1 MSFTFMPV
9 SFLPPSGGGGG
20 GGGDLTAAQVKALY
34 ESNENTNAF
43 TDSEKEKLANLPASA
58 ALAAEFEGKVDVV
71 EGSSL
76 MTTAQADKLA
86 ELPTAAELTNSFAEK
101 ADLIDIPRQTY
112 RGNFPS
118 LAELKAALGDAH
130 SGDTADVIEVGSY
143 GDFLRYA
150 CMSPGDWV
158 QINTGAP
165 ANPNIPYTLI
175 HNTRLGGRVTY
186 TSDLSGTASYPHN
199 SATIY
204 YGNVEHS
211 WPATAVISGAVHV
224 SANDNESRRSSLLS
238 CGRPGSGIG
247 KGVSYFEFSVRR
259 SYENPIA
266 RMICGPDN
274 LPQSNPID
282 FDKSGTVTASDFQN
296 RTGGGLNKLE
306 SRTKATLPAAAANA
320 NQMYFCTDAEGG
332 AAPVISNGTAWLAIQ
347 TTPLA

>member
-1 MSFTFMPV
+1 MSFSFLPV
-9 SFLPPSGGGGG
+9 SFQPPSGGGG

-86 ELPTAAELTNSFAEK
+86 ELPTASELTNSFAEK
-101 ADLIDIPRQTY
+101 ADLNDIPRQTY

-118 LAELKAALGDAH
+118 LAELEAALGDAH
-130 SGDTADVIEVGSY
+130 SGDTADVIEDGPY
-143 GDFLRYA
+143 GNFLRYA
-150 CMSPGDWV
+150 CMSPGNWV

-165 ANPNIPYTLI
+165 ANPNIPYTLT

-186 TSDLSGTASYPHN
+186 TSDLSGSAAYPHN

-204 YGNVEHS
+204 RGNVENS
-211 WPATAVISGAVHV
+211 WTAPAAIAGAVHV
-224 SANDNESRRSSLLS
+224 SADDSESRRSSLLS
-238 CGRPGSGIG
+238 CGRPGSGIA
-247 KGVSYFEFSVRR
+247 KGRSYFEFSVRR

-282 FDKSGTVTASDFQN
+282 FDKSGTVTASGFQN

-306 SRTKATLPAAAANA
+306 SRTKATLPVAAANA
-320 NQMYFCTDAEGG
+320 NQMYFCTDAAGG
-332 AAPVISNGTAWLAIQ
+332 AAPVISDGTAWLAIQ